1 MNESYQYN
9 YSENIESTNSMYDQ
23 DSRVKK
29 AKKTLSVLSD
39 YFGNIS
45 NLKLLDIGASTG
57 IMTNEYAKYFKN
69 VVGIDI
75 DTKAIKYA
83 KNNFNRENI
92 EFIASPIEESNLD
105 NASFDVVTCSHI
117 YEHVPSA
124 EVLLEN
130 IFEVLKPGGVCYFA
144 AGNRFQII
152 ETHYRL
158 PFLSYFP
165 KKIANKYISLFT
177 SHDEYYENLKSYRNL
192 KKLVKKFEV
201 VDYTIKIMRNPSKY
215 SADDMLNENTVK
227 YYFVNFLATLGYFFI
242 PTYIWILKKPFI
254 EDHV

>member
-9 YSENIESTNSMYDQ
+9 YSENIESINSMYDQ

-75 DTKAIKYA
+75 DAKAIKYA

-124 EVLLEN
+124 RGN
-130 IFEVLKPGGVCYFA
+130 IRKH
-144 AGNRFQII
+144 I
-152 ETHYRL
+152 
-158 PFLSYFP
+158 
-165 KKIANKYISLFT
+165 
-177 SHDEYYENLKSYRNL
+177 
-192 KKLVKKFEV
+192 
-201 VDYTIKIMRNPSKY
+201 
-215 SADDMLNENTVK
+215 
-227 YYFVNFLATLGYFFI
+227 
-242 PTYIWILKKPFI
+242 
-254 EDHV
+254 

>member
-9 YSENIESTNSMYDQ
+9 YSENIESINSMYDQ

-75 DTKAIKYA
+75 DAKAIKYA

-92 EFIASPIEESNLD
+92 EFIASPIEESNLTMLVRCC
-105 NASFDVVTCSHI
+105 N
-117 YEHVPSA
+117 
-124 EVLLEN
+124 
-130 IFEVLKPGGVCYFA
+130 
-144 AGNRFQII
+144 
-152 ETHYRL
+152 
-158 PFLSYFP
+158 
-165 KKIANKYISLFT
+165 LFT
-177 SHDEYYENLKSYRNL
+177 YIRAR
-192 KKLVKKFEV
+192 
-201 VDYTIKIMRNPSKY
+201 TISRGIIRKHI
-215 SADDMLNENTVK
+215 
-227 YYFVNFLATLGYFFI
+227 
-242 PTYIWILKKPFI
+242 
-254 EDHV
+254 